1 MSISTRI
8 WLFIDYLVV
17 SCRLPL
23 LFSVMV
29 CDSGC
34 SLSLRT
40 VLLFNI
46 LIVVFSLTSISCR
59 QRIHRFVIKYNVR
72 SVALGSLGSCR
83 GLLLEHGQTFSAIVL
98 LASWCLHEFYPCAV
112 HTVVRLCGGAGAC
125 SDSSCSGL
133 WVAIG
138 VHDSATVGAGCS
150 TRLDEGGSLLDN
162 NWTAN
167 VVGFSLSTHRACLA
181 LLERGVA
188 MKGLG
193 LRLAV
198 SELVPNCFALL
209 EDVLVLQLEFL
220 QWQRS
225 IEKRHLRCRG

>member
-29 CDSGC
+29 GDCGC
-34 SLSLRT
+34 SLSLWT

-46 LIVVFSLTSISCR
+46 LVVGFSLTPISSWE
-59 QRIHRFVIKYNVR
+59 RIHRFIIKYDVS
-72 SVALGSLGSCR
+72 SVTLRSLGSCW
-83 GLLLEHGQTFSAIVL
+83 GLLLEHGETFTAIVL
-98 LASWCLHEFYPCAV
+98 LASWCLHEVYPCAV
-112 HTVVRLCGGAGAC
+112 HSVVWLSGGAGAC
-125 SDSSCSGL
+125 GDSSCSGL
-133 WVAIG
+133 WVAIR
-138 VHDSATVGAGCS
+138 VHYPATVGAGSS

-162 NWTAN
+162 NWTTN
-167 VVGFSLSTHRACLA
+167 VGGFSLGTHRACLA

-188 MKGLG
+188 MKGLR

-198 SELVPNCFALL
+198 SELVPDCFALL
-209 EDVLVLQLEFL
+209 EYVLVLQLEFL
-220 QWQRS
+220 QWQCS
-225 IEKRHLRCRG
+225 MEKRHLRCRG